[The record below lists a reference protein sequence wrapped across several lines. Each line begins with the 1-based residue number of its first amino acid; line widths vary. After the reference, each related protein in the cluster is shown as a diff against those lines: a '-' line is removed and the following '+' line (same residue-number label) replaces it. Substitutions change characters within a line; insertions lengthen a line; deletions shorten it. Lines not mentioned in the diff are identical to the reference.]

1 MKLQEHRWPHYV
13 KTFIWVKSGARYS
26 ISMMM
31 MTLFLSLKP
40 FTAEKRTCNQVA
52 QQFLARKVK
61 PHHYHPNLE
70 CTVELREHNFTDHI
84 YRSVLYISMH
94 FTEKLEHKMLGF

>member
-1 MKLQEHRWPHYV
+1 MQAKNHMKLQENIWLHYA
-13 KTFIWVKSGARYS
+13 KTFIWVKSGDRYS

-70 CTVELREHNFTDHI
+70 CTVELTKYEAKSQLN
-84 YRSVLYISMH
+84 
-94 FTEKLEHKMLGF
+94 K